1 MAEAKSGDTV
11 KVHYTGKLG
20 DGTVF
25 DSSREGDPLEFTLGQ
40 NQVIPGFEQ
49 AVVGMEPGQSK
60 TAELPSGEAYG
71 PRYDEMVI
79 EVEKKQ
85 IPEQI
90 DPQVGQRLQI
100 RQADGRAIGVT
111 VTEVTEEK
119 VTLDGNHPLAGQN
132 LTFDIEL
139 VDIVS

>member
-1 MAEAKSGDTV
+1 MPEAKSGDTV
-11 KVHYTGKLG
+11 KVHYTGKLE

-25 DSSREGDPLEFTLGQ
+25 DSSRGGDPLEFTLGQ

-60 TAELPSGEAYG
+60 TTEFGPEEAYG
-71 PRYDEMVI
+71 PRYDEMVV
-79 EVEKKQ
+79 EVEKEQ
-85 IPEQI
+85 IPENI

-111 VTEVTEEK
+111 VTDVTKEK
-119 VTLDGNHPLAGQN
+119 ITLDGNHPLAGQD
-132 LTFDIEL
+132 LQFDIEL
-139 VDIVS
+139 VDIVT

>member
-11 KVHYTGKLG
+11 KVHYTGKLE

-25 DSSREGDPLEFTLGQ
+25 DSSKGGDPLEFTLGQ

-60 TAELPSGEAYG
+60 TAELRPEEAYG

-90 DPQVGQRLQI
+90 DPRVGQRLQI

-111 VTEVTEEK
+111 VTDVTEEK
-119 VTLDGNHPLAGQN
+119 ITLDGNHPLAGQD
-132 LTFDIEL
+132 LQFDIEL
-139 VDIVS
+139 VDIVA